1 MKRLEFERE
10 FLKLAG
16 TAFACTLEIMGGE
29 IPGRNLYGRDYGV
42 FVPRV
47 GRSLRRNAL
56 TLPGGHGKTPVR
68 CRLASSRTAYGR
80 KTDTWIP
87 SSLTTAYTHANVA

>member
-29 IPGRNLYGRDYGV
+29 IPGRNLYGRDMAFSCLGLV
-42 FVPRV
+42 DHCGEMRLLCQEAMGKRLPVTVWHPP
-47 GRSLRRNAL
+47 GRPTVEKCISRH
-56 TLPGGHGKTPVR
+56 LP
-68 CRLASSRTAYGR
+68 A
-80 KTDTWIP
+80 
-87 SSLTTAYTHANVA
+87 